1 MDEQCAPLPPGTPA
15 PDFTLPRSSYAS
27 VSLADVRGRRVILV
41 FYPADWEPVSQE
53 QLTLYQDYLAEF
65 ARLGAVLFA
74 ISTDHIW
81 CHGAFARAT
90 GIHFPLLADAHP
102 QGAAS
107 RAYGVYDEQA
117 GSNAR
122 TLFVLD
128 EHGVIRWSQTYS
140 AAVNPGVDG
149 ILSALEAMGAT
160 EAGPDSDSLDP
171 ARTQTASRAPLP
183 LPIGRGPGAS
193 SPQGEPHAHR
203 PCPPR

>member
-107 RAYGVYDEQA
+107 RAYGAYDEQA

-128 EHGVIRWSQTYS
+128 EDLRVIWRASGVPSEDAIRTALLGPDW
-140 AAVNPGVDG
+140 AGRPHPGVE
-149 ILSALEAMGAT
+149 SQQRV
-160 EAGPDSDSLDP
+160 
-171 ARTQTASRAPLP
+171 AR
-183 LPIGRGPGAS
+183 
-193 SPQGEPHAHR
+193 
-203 PCPPR
+203 